1 MSNDT
6 GSHGP
11 QDPWPQGPGPQD
23 PGERNGAAIATI
35 AVVGLLGLV
44 VSVLAIFRPADT
56 GPSAGDLTYATPRTT
71 ATQAAG
77 QPSPTSSSGA
87 VPEQQDVLP
96 ASELRPRRPGIAP
109 KAPGAGRVGPV
120 GRQLRL
126 RTQLVLQQEPTSFR
140 VASFNVLGASHTGK
154 GGNKTGWADGNTRMG
169 WATSVLQS
177 SGADVVGLQEFEE
190 PQFRTFVSRAGSAW
204 DVYPGMSEG
213 RPAVRNS
220 IAWRRDTWQL
230 VDAATTPIPYFHGNR
245 VPMPYVRLRNIA
257 SGQDVYFLNIHNPAT
272 TRRWGDNERWRDLAT
287 EIEMGLVSRIHEA
300 GFPVVFTGDF
310 NERDEAF
317 CKVTGSGAMRAA
329 NGGSVGGSCAPPA
342 NRGIDWIFGSSVIQF
357 ANYQSTRAGMV
368 QQATDHPFVVADAV
382 IPPLAAGG

>member
-1 MSNDT
+1 MSNDA

-11 QDPWPQGPGPQD
+11 GPHG
-23 PGERNGAAIATI
+23 PGERNGAAVATI

-44 VSVLAIFRPADT
+44 VSVLAMFRPAGT
-56 GPSAGDLTYATPRTT
+56 GPSGAGDLAYAPPQAT
-71 ATQAAG
+71 ATQTAG
-77 QPSPTSSSGA
+77 QGGSASSSSA
-87 VPEQQDVLP
+87 VEQQAVLP
-96 ASELRPRRPGIAP
+96 ASELRPRRVGIAP

-126 RTQLVLQQEPTSFR
+126 RTQLVLQQDPTSFR
-140 VASFNVLGASHTGK
+140 VASFNVLGASHTAK

-177 SGADVVGLQEFEE
+177 SGADVVGFQEFEE
-190 PQFRTFVSRAGSAW
+190 PQFRTFVSQAGSAW

-245 VPMPYVRLRNIA
+245 VPMPYVRLRNIG

-287 EIEMGLVSRIHEA
+287 RIEMGLVSRIHQA

-317 CKVTGSGAMRAA
+317 CTVTGSGAMRAA

-342 NRGIDWIFGSSVIQF
+342 DRGIDWIFGSSVIQF

-382 IPPLAAGG
+382 IPPLATGG